1 MWKSVSGSYR
11 YKLAKPTKKV
21 DKMSTLI
28 VTKSLILYFLLLYQ
42 RREYKL
48 ALFNYTNRPI
58 VAGEAVVFEV
68 ERAPPVEGRSACTR
82 RRY

>member
-1 MWKSVSGSYR
+1 
-11 YKLAKPTKKV
+11 
-21 DKMSTLI
+21 MSTLI

-58 VAGEAVVFEV
+58 VAGETVVFEV
-68 ERAPPVEGRSACTR
+68 ERTTHRGEGAPVRDAATELLTRPKVEARRSKA
-82 RRY
+82 